1 MKNLLKKLH
10 AIQCKVRAVAKDE
23 DTRNNYNPN
32 GFKYVSGD
40 KIIGF
45 IRPLMDEHG
54 VILKSEVISVSNQT
68 QDYTTS
74 KGNPKKEVFTSITM
88 KMTWIDVESGESMEC
103 MWAGNGMNDWD
114 KGFGSAVTYAIRY
127 FLLKQFLVSTDED
140 DVDAIIRPDGK
151 EKADKSSKPAA
162 SPQTPAKEKPWL
174 DESSENYAKVVAHIT
189 KGGSIDD
196 VYKKYRVNK
205 EVKAKLTAIKTN

>member
-1 MKNLLKKLH
+1 MKHLLKKLH
-10 AIQCKVRAVAKDE
+10 EIQCKVRAVAKDE
-23 DTRNNYNPN
+23 DTKSNYNPN

-40 KIIGF
+40 KIIGI
-45 IRPLMDEHG
+45 IRPLMDEHK
-54 VILKSEVISVSNQT
+54 VILKSEVLSVSNQT
-68 QDYTTS
+68 QEYTTS
-74 KGNPKKEVFTSITM
+74 KGNVKKEVFTSITM
-88 KMTWIDVESGESMEC
+88 KMTWIDIESGESMDC

-151 EKADKSSKPAA
+151 EKSNVAPAA
-162 SPQTPAKEKPWL
+162 LQPAHPDPRPWL
-174 DESSENYAKVVAHIT
+174 DESSENYTKVVAHIQ
-189 KGGSIDD
+189 KGGSIED

-205 EVKAKLTAIKTN
+205 EVKAKLTAIKTNK